1 MATKYKLTGCA
12 KFFFFFI
19 LAAPLAYMGASYYNG
34 HDPIQQAK
42 DFFHIGTDETKE
54 AVEPTENGTSGL
66 KTDEAVSGEV
76 ELKELEL
83 KTLETKLDNCREENE
98 KQELLIESLNKE
110 ISRLKQKAG
119 E

>member
-1 MATKYKLTGCA
+1 MAAKYKLTGCA

-19 LAAPLAYMGASYYNG
+19 LAAPLAYIGASYYNG
-34 HDPIQQAK
+34 YDPIQQAK
-42 DFFHIGTDETKE
+42 DFFHIGTDGTKV
-54 AVEPTENGTSGL
+54 AVEQTENETPES
-66 KTDEAVSGEV
+66 KTVETVSGEA

-98 KQELLIESLNKE
+98 KQEVLIESLNKE